1 MIVKTKCETDGLY
14 DSTNDNHIQ
23 AVTVRWSTDGWR
35 SVRETDAEY
44 VAGSS
49 QGATDK
55 FSFKLQ
61 FPCEEMEVG
70 AKLQFCLRYEC
81 SGEFWDSNRGNNYV
95 FQVHIRLY
103 HRLVTTKT
111 KEA

>member
-1 MIVKTKCETDGLY
+1 MLDRQSSGG
-14 DSTNDNHIQ
+14 S
-23 AVTVRWSTDGWR
+23 G
-35 SVRETDAEY
+35 
-44 VAGSS
+44 AGSS

-95 FQVHIRLY
+95 FQVHIRSY
-103 HRLVTTKT
+103 HSLVTTKT
-111 KEA
+111 KRVLIPDL